1 MVLLT
6 SEPPEETAV
15 IKLSPAARHV
25 KVTFVL
31 PVDHAIDG
39 CSVVGD
45 FNGWQPGA
53 HQMRRR
59 SNGTQSASV
68 RLPRGARVRFRYLG
82 DNGHWFNDPDAAEF
96 DGSDSIL
103 VV

>member
-1 MVLLT
+1 
-6 SEPPEETAV
+6 V
-15 IKLSPAARHV
+15 IRLSPTAGSV

-31 PVDHAIDG
+31 PLDQDG

-45 FNGWQPGA
+45 FNGWQPGQ

-59 SNGTQSASV
+59 SNGTRSASV
-68 RLPRGARVRFRYLG
+68 SLPPGTRVRFRYLG
-82 DNGHWFNDPDAAEF
+82 TNAHWFNDPDVPEL
-96 DGSDSIL
+96 DGRDSIL